1 MAKAKR
7 VLKIVLAIL
16 VFSQSAALGAHGH
29 APDDRG
35 GALSHHCFV
44 CDQHTTKG
52 AAPTPSTEACGGFS
66 QTTRIATLVPLAFVE
81 PKLLGPAAPR
91 APPAPNSR

>member
-1 MAKAKR
+1 MAKR
-7 VLKIVLAIL
+7 ILQIILAIL
-16 VFSQSAALGAHGH
+16 VFSQSTVLAAHGH

-35 GALSHHCFV
+35 GERSHHCFV
-44 CDQHTTKG
+44 CDQHTTKDV
-52 AAPTPSTEACGGFS
+52 APTPGTEACGGFS

-81 PKLLGPAAPR
+81 PKFLAPAAPR